1 MRSVRNRLLLLLVIL
16 PVAASVSWTSAQA
29 GFMPRGAQ
37 ANAVVRT
44 QRPIAGPTTGEP
56 DVPQGSRVLPPTLHS
71 WKGVGMPGHSL
82 SGWIGWTGKI
92 WMVRYLGVK

>member
-16 PVAASVSWTSAQA
+16 PVAASVVWTTAQA
-29 GFMPRGAQ
+29 GLTPRRTE

-44 QRPIAGPTTGEP
+44 ERPTVGPTSGEP
-56 DVPQGSRVLPPTLHS
+56 DVPQGSRVIPPTFHS
-71 WKGVGMPGHSL
+71 WKGAGLPARSL
-82 SGWIGWTGKI
+82 TGWIGWTGRI